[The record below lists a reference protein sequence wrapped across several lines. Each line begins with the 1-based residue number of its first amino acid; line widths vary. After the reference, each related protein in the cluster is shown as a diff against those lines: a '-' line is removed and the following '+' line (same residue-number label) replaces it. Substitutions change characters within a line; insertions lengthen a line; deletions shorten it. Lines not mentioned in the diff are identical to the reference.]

1 MQTRLGSLQKRFS
14 PIGSKLTNGQGRGHG
29 NDKIACNGSDEK
41 IPTPHQ
47 KQDNLEHTKMLTLIY
62 CKHAKHTTL
71 REFIDP

>member
-1 MQTRLGSLQKRFS
+1 MVKERVMS
-14 PIGSKLTNGQGRGHG
+14 
-29 NDKIACNGSDEK
+29 IACNGSDEK
-41 IPTPHQ
+41 FPTPHQ